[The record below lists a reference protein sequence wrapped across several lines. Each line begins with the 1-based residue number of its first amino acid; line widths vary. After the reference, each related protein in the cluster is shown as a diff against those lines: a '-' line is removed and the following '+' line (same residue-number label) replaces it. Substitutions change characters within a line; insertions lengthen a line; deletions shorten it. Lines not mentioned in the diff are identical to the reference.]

1 MSRKFLIVNRNLV
14 ATPRKR
20 RDTGWSISENPN
32 RGHPMVSRR
41 YEPNYDYL
49 RLSSARYFSWNVGRN
64 PSEYVRFKYL
74 QGSVIESQGSYFD
87 SVGFNAEILSEFLFT
102 EIPPFGIVEIVANS
116 SFNGSD
122 LLASTDIAFGARP
135 HPGPSN
141 YTIARASNNS
151 QLVDTLLLTGADEA
165 WAEADFYDVV
175 QDQYKVLFNEPFW
188 SNWQGY
194 VLGNGA
200 VPSKPFYG
208 LFGNSG
214 GELYLDHKFEKK
226 LPTRNEHSVVINY
239 NYYNTFFD
247 ELKNKSEISELYI
260 PNLYSVYS
268 IAVNNG
274 EYLYKELYGNE
285 NTNPSRKWVAAQIIS
300 PTLASSINNNYL
312 ASSRIPL
319 GQIQISS
326 QVPDSI
332 LSRFARKDFSE
343 NPSGVESLN
352 RHLGL
357 APELLTGPNNLL
369 ADISGRQGSYPYS
382 AEVSFPLAGTDELFT
397 NTNSNDAL
405 KFFLFEVMK
414 ANILNFETGSY
425 DFYQKLDFSALEST
439 EEQNKYYGFDWNG
452 PGNWIPEN
460 NPEATQPYKVNAI
473 DLNNLFANIFSQL
486 EEYRSG
492 IRVAGLPGQLD
503 FMPAVNYGDGDLGDT
518 YYGFVNQVNNINIAL
533 VQGTGSIIGQE
544 YFSDPEGTLS
554 GDDEYNVFED
564 SAQGFIL
571 NLADKLKA
579 EARKYKEVL
588 EGDDSYNKTLVY
600 KLDKHRVSS
609 ATGQPLPIP
618 IQSIYFP
625 NIEGTTKYIDTQVKF
640 GERYLY
646 KAYSYDLVVGNQYKY
661 VNPQVY
667 PPLLNGYPS
676 LLGPLMGFG
685 GYGDLPGGP
694 HPIHRPFPGKQIY
707 VGNPVS
713 YTDEAAGT
721 GAFFKLLD
729 LPSNQD
735 WYNENYSF
743 YFDYSID
750 GSEAPLI
757 TQELQGVVSPGS
769 PGTKYIR
776 LTDVA
781 TQIQEALGSLWRV
794 RFVPDRQAA
803 PNTLQG
809 RFVIART
816 QDLVSLTDAERITLL
831 GSFGLLGTI
840 GPAGS
845 AAAVIT
851 SLFNLSPLPPLFG
864 GGPLPATQFLFSS
877 GPHGSNPITP
887 WDLSRAGEAE
897 VQVQNY
903 KSVKILELPYFE
915 TNVFEVVD
923 LPPQFPDV
931 DIIPLKGES
940 KRIKILL
947 NESVT
952 RNSYLPISIEEED
965 NVKFEEIRIGQGRL
979 PGEAL
984 VFGSDDSIVSFQIY
998 RTNIAPTTYKDF
1010 AGQRK
1015 YTLQTV
1021 TPSGRSVTTASTLD
1035 SIEPNV
1041 IYYYCFRTIDKNG
1054 FISVPSPILK
1064 VQMVDDNGRVY
1075 PIIAPYDLPSSETR
1089 TAEKSFRRYL
1099 EIDTSLDSKKITGV
1113 DAAAESAGS
1122 PLDPPDPEIRL
1133 DGTVWAPNVTFKVR
1147 VVSKDTGR
1155 KIDLNL
1161 NFNVEGISN
1170 PNLQDN

>member
-14 ATPRKR
+14 ATPRER
-20 RDTGWSISENPN
+20 RRTGWRIHENEN

-41 YEPNYDYL
+41 YESNYDYL
-49 RLSSARYFSWNVGRN
+49 RLSSARYFSWNDGTS
-64 PSEYVRFKYL
+64 PSNYSEFRYL
-74 QGSVIESQGSYFD
+74 QDADIESQGSYLN
-87 SVGFNAEILSEFLFT
+87 SVGFNAEVVSEFSFT
-102 EIPPFGIVEIVANS
+102 EIPDPWIVGIVANS
-116 SFNGSD
+116 FSGND

-151 QLVDTLLLTGADEA
+151 QLVDTLLLAGSNISWNNAGYL
-165 WAEADFYDVV
+165 FSV
-175 QDQYKVLFNEPFW
+175 QDQYEVLFNEPFW

-200 VPSKPFYG
+200 VPSKPYYG

-214 GELYLDHKFEKK
+214 AELYLDHKFEKN
-226 LPTRNEHSVVINY
+226 LPTRDQHSVVINY

-268 IAVNNG
+268 IASNG
-274 EYLYKELYGNE
+274 GYLYKQLYGDNDS
-285 NTNPSRKWVAAQIIS
+285 SRGWVATQIIE
-300 PTLASSINNNYL
+300 PTLGSEINNDFLTN
-312 ASSRIPL
+312 SEIPS

-343 NPSGVESLN
+343 TPSGVESLN

-357 APELLTGPNNLL
+357 APELLTEPNNLL

-382 AEVSFPLAGTDELFT
+382 AEVSFPLAGTDDLFESEDL
-397 NTNSNDAL
+397 NSNDAL

-486 EEYRSG
+486 G
-492 IRVAGLPGQLD
+492 TT
-503 FMPAVNYGDGDLGDT
+503 VNYGDGELGDT

-544 YFSDPEGTLS
+544 YFSIPEATLS
-554 GDDEYNVFED
+554 DDSEYNVFED

-571 NLADKLKA
+571 NLADKLNDKA
-579 EARKYKEVL
+579 RMYEQVL
-588 EGDDSYNKTLVY
+588 DGANSYNKTLVY

-609 ATGQPLPIP
+609 ATGQPLPEP

-625 NIEGTTKYIDTQVKF
+625 NIEGATKYIDTQVKF

-667 PPLLNGYPS
+667 PPLPNAYPS

-685 GYGDLPGGP
+685 GNIASANIGNSTPWVL
-694 HPIHRPFPGKQIY
+694 FPGKQIY
-707 VGNPVS
+707 VGTEINFTTVTNIGVALLS
-713 YTDEAAGT
+713 LYTSDASDNLYSQNEW
-721 GAFFKLLD
+721 FD
-729 LPSNQD
+729 
-735 WYNENYSF
+735 ENYSF
-743 YFDYSID
+743 YFDYRLDPTNSEFQTEELD
-750 GSEAPLI
+750 GILGAGNL
-757 TQELQGVVSPGS
+757 GVDSRSVNLNLVAS
-769 PGTKYIR
+769 KIQ
-776 LTDVA
+776 DV
-781 TQIQEALGSLWRV
+781 LGSGWRV
-794 RFVPDRQAA
+794 RFVISQ
-803 PNTLQG
+803 LQYSNQNFG
-809 RFVIART
+809 KFVIART
-816 QDLVSLTDAERITLL
+816 QDLVNLTDQQSFSLL
-831 GSFGLLGTI
+831 ASIGQISGDDLGDLFG
-840 GPAGS
+840 AK
-845 AAAVIT
+845 AAIDN
-851 SLFNLSPLPPLFG
+851 LFNLSPLLALVPG
-864 GGPLPATQFLFSS
+864 TLPVTQFLFSS
-877 GPHGSNPITP
+877 GPHGSNPIAP

-1021 TPSGRSVTTASTLD
+1021 TPSGRSITTASTLD

-1064 VQMVDDNGRVY
+1064 VQMIDDNGRVY

-1122 PLDPPDPEIRL
+1122 PLDPPGQGISL
-1133 DGTVWAPNVTFKVR
+1133 DGTVWNPNVTFKVR

>member
-14 ATPRKR
+14 ATPRER
-20 RDTGWSISENPN
+20 RRTGWRISENEN

-41 YEPNYDYL
+41 YESNYDYL
-49 RLSSARYFSWNVGRN
+49 RLSSARYFSWNDGTS
-64 PSEYVRFKYL
+64 PSNYSEFRYL
-74 QGSVIESQGSYFD
+74 QYADIESQGSYLN
-87 SVGFNAEILSEFLFT
+87 SVGFNAEVVSEFSFT
-102 EIPPFGIVEIVANS
+102 EIPDPWIVGIVANS
-116 SFNGSD
+116 FSGND
-122 LLASTDIAFGARP
+122 LLASTDIAFGRRP
-135 HPGPSN
+135 HPGPNVIGVS
-141 YTIARASNNS
+141 RASNNS
-151 QLVDTLLLTGADEA
+151 QLVDILLLTGSNTD
-165 WAEADFYDVV
+165 WTGYVDGMGI

-214 GELYLDHKFEKK
+214 GELYLDHKFEKN
-226 LPTRNEHSVVINY
+226 LPTRDQHSVVINY

-268 IAVNNG
+268 IASNG
-274 EYLYKELYGNE
+274 GYLYEQLYGNSSD
-285 NTNPSRKWVAAQIIS
+285 SRGWVATQIIE
-300 PTLASSINNNYL
+300 PTLGSSIDNDFLTN
-312 ASSRIPL
+312 SDIPL

-332 LSRFARKDFSE
+332 LSRFARKNFAE
-343 NPSGVESLN
+343 TPAGVESLN

-357 APELLTGPNNLL
+357 APELLSGSDNLL
-369 ADISGRQGSYPYS
+369 SDISGRQESYPYS
-382 AEVSFPLAGTDELFT
+382 AEVNFPLAGTDDLFDST
-397 NTNSNDAL
+397 DSNDAL

-486 EEYRSG
+486 G
-492 IRVAGLPGQLD
+492 TT
-503 FMPAVNYGDGDLGDT
+503 VNYGDGELGDT
-518 YYGFVNQVNNINIAL
+518 YYGFVNQVDNINTAL

-544 YFSDPEGTLS
+544 YFSNPEATLS
-554 GDDEYNVFED
+554 GDDEYNIFED

-571 NLADKLKA
+571 NLADKLNDK
-579 EARKYKEVL
+579 ARKYEEVL
-588 EGDDSYNKTLVY
+588 NGTDSYNKTLVY

-609 ATGQPLPIP
+609 ATGQPLPEP

-625 NIEGTTKYIDTQVKF
+625 NIKGATKYIDTQVKS

-661 VNPQVY
+661 INPQVY
-667 PPLLNGYPS
+667 PPLPNAYPS

-685 GYGDLPGGP
+685 VDVGAEETDLSLLFPGLQ
-694 HPIHRPFPGKQIY
+694 GKQIY
-707 VGNPVS
+707 VGTEINFTTVTNIGVALLAL
-713 YTDEAAGT
+713 YTSDA
-721 GAFFKLLD
+721 
-729 LPSNQD
+729 SNNLYSQNE
-735 WYNENYSF
+735 WFNENYSF
-743 YFDYSID
+743 YFDYRLDPANSEFQTEELD
-750 GSEAPLI
+750 GILGAGSL
-757 TQELQGVVSPGS
+757 GVNSRNVN
-769 PGTKYIR
+769 
-776 LTDVA
+776 LNLVA
-781 TQIQEALGSLWRV
+781 SKIQEVLGSAWRV
-794 RFVPDRQAA
+794 RFVISELGQ
-803 PNTLQG
+803 NVG

-816 QDLVSLTDAERITLL
+816 QDLNSLTSAERVALL
-831 GSFGLLGTI
+831 NIILSV
-840 GPAGS
+840 PAS
-845 AAAVIT
+845 DID
-851 SLFNLSPLPPLFG
+851 SLFNLNQSLDLAVPGQLPV
-864 GGPLPATQFLFSS
+864 TQFLFNS
-877 GPHGSNPITP
+877 GPHGSSPITP
-887 WDLSRAGEAE
+887 LDLSRAGEAE

-947 NESVT
+947 NESAT

-984 VFGSDDSIVSFQIY
+984 VFGSDDSIVSFQVY
-998 RTNIAPTTYKDF
+998 RTDIAPTTYKDF

-1021 TPSGRSVTTASTLD
+1021 TPSGRSITTASTLD

-1075 PIIAPYDLPSSETR
+1075 PIILPYDLPSTETR

-1113 DAAAESAGS
+1113 DAAAESAGN
-1122 PLDPPDPEIRL
+1122 PLQPPGQGISL
-1133 DGTVWAPNVTFKVR
+1133 DGTVWADDVTFKVR

>member
-1 MSRKFLIVNRNLV
+1 M
-14 ATPRKR
+14 
-20 RDTGWSISENPN
+20 
-32 RGHPMVSRR
+32 
-41 YEPNYDYL
+41 
-49 RLSSARYFSWNVGRN
+49 
-64 PSEYVRFKYL
+64 
-74 QGSVIESQGSYFD
+74 
-87 SVGFNAEILSEFLFT
+87 
-102 EIPPFGIVEIVANS
+102 
-116 SFNGSD
+116 
-122 LLASTDIAFGARP
+122 
-135 HPGPSN
+135 
-141 YTIARASNNS
+141 
-151 QLVDTLLLTGADEA
+151 
-165 WAEADFYDVV
+165 
-175 QDQYKVLFNEPFW
+175 LFNEPFW

-214 GELYLDHKFEKK
+214 GELYLDHKFEKN
-226 LPTRNEHSVVINY
+226 LPTRDQHSVVINY

-268 IAVNNG
+268 IASNG
-274 EYLYKELYGNE
+274 GYLYEDLYGDNDS
-285 NTNPSRKWVAAQIIS
+285 SRQWVATQIIE
-300 PTLASSINNNYL
+300 PTLGSSIDNDFLTN
-312 ASSRIPL
+312 SDIPL

-332 LSRFARKDFSE
+332 LSRFARKNFSE
-343 NPSGVESLN
+343 TPADVESLN

-357 APELLTGPNNLL
+357 APELLSGSDNLL
-369 ADISGRQGSYPYS
+369 SDISGRQGSYPYS
-382 AEVSFPLAGTDELFT
+382 AEVNFPLAGTDDLFD
-397 NTNSNDAL
+397 NINSNDAL

-425 DFYQKLDFSALEST
+425 DFYQKLDFSALESN

-486 EEYRSG
+486 G
-492 IRVAGLPGQLD
+492 TT
-503 FMPAVNYGDGDLGDT
+503 VNYGDSELGDT
-518 YYGFVNQVNNINIAL
+518 YYGFVNQVKKTNIAL

-554 GDDEYNVFED
+554 DDDEYNVFVFED

-571 NLADKLKA
+571 NLADKLNDK
-579 EARKYKEVL
+579 ARKYEEVL
-588 EGDDSYNKTLVY
+588 DGTDSYNKTLVY

-609 ATGQPLPIP
+609 ATGQPLPEP

-625 NIEGTTKYIDTQVKF
+625 NIEGATKYIDTQVKF

-667 PPLLNGYPS
+667 PPLPNAYPS
-676 LLGPLMGFG
+676 LLGPLMGFD
-685 GYGDLPGGP
+685 GYGDLPGIP
-694 HPIHRPFPGKQIY
+694 HPTHRPFPGKQIY
-707 VGNPVS
+707 VGTEINFIAAQSGAPFLALYAS
-713 YTDEAAGT
+713 TAPEA
-721 GAFFKLLD
+721 LYLQ
-729 LPSNQD
+729 ND
-735 WYNENYSF
+735 WFNENYSF
-743 YFDYSID
+743 YFDYRLDPNSEFQTEELD
-750 GSEAPLI
+750 GTYGFAG
-757 TQELQGVVSPGS
+757 Q
-769 PGTKYIR
+769 
-776 LTDVA
+776 DVNSRNVNLNLVA
-781 TQIQEALGSLWRV
+781 SKIQDVLGLGWRV
-794 RFVPDRQAA
+794 QFVISQLQPDV
-803 PNTLQG
+803 G
-809 RFVIART
+809 KFVIART
-816 QDLVSLTDAERITLL
+816 QDLTELEYSEITDFMDNKLDQIPRQNQEP
-831 GSFGLLGTI
+831 FFNN
-840 GPAGS
+840 
-845 AAAVIT
+845 
-851 SLFNLSPLPPLFG
+851 LFNLSPLLAPAPGL
-864 GGPLPATQFLFSS
+864 LPVTQFLFNS
-877 GPHGSNPITP
+877 GPHGSNPIAP

-947 NESVT
+947 NESAT
-952 RNSYLPISIEEED
+952 KNSYLPISIEEED
-965 NVKFEEIRIGQGRL
+965 NARFEEIRIGQGRL

-984 VFGSDDSIVSFQIY
+984 VFGSDDSIVSFQVY

-1021 TPSGRSVTTASTLD
+1021 TPSGRSITTASTLD

-1075 PIIAPYDLPSSETR
+1075 PIILPYDLPSTETR

-1122 PLDPPDPEIRL
+1122 PLQPPGQDISL
-1133 DGTVWAPNVTFKVR
+1133 DGTVWAEDVTFKVR